1 MAKLG
6 LREKNVTLEECLAR
20 DAGGAACGAGNTQ
33 APYLCGREGGGC
45 GRLDEGAL
53 LARAGAIAR
62 DYYFLG
68 ITEKM
73 AETVDVLEARFP
85 RFFAGAGALYAELPA
100 LNANREKRAPE
111 AATVAALEAA
121 SRVDAALYEA
131 AAARLDAAHAACVG
145 RG

>member
-6 LREKNVTLEECLAR
+6 LRENVTLEECLAR
-20 DAGGAACGAGNTQ
+20 DASGRACGAGNTQ

-45 GRLDEGAL
+45 GRLPEEAL
-53 LARAGAIAR
+53 LARASAIAR
-62 DYYFLG
+62 DFYFIG
-68 ITEKM
+68 IAEKM

-85 RFFAGAGALYAELPA
+85 RFFAGAAALYAELPA
-100 LNANREKRAPE
+100 MNANREKRAPE
-111 AATVAALEAA
+111 AATVAALAAA
-121 SRVDAALYEA
+121 SRVDAELYAA